1 VVAGDV
7 GVPGCHS
14 ISEPSRGCACYISV
28 MAKLRPTTTA
38 PVILFANLCTCA
50 AQADDGVRPGKWVF
64 SAVVSEPRAPL
75 GAGLGS
81 NGLALSETQCIT
93 SDNPLPPMARRP
105 STPRY
110 GYQPCKIDQTSVSGN
125 IVSWSMT
132 CAMPQ
137 IMINVDGVVHYHGV
151 TVEGEYTVHG
161 IIAGQA
167 PIDRT
172 IPVTGLYLGPC
183 DGK

>member
-1 VVAGDV
+1 MVAGDV
-7 GVPGCHS
+7 RLPGCHS
-14 ISEPSRGCACYISV
+14 ISEPSRGCARYISV

-38 PVILFANLCTCA
+38 PLILFANLCTCA

-75 GAGLGS
+75 GAELRS
-81 NGLALSETQCIT
+81 NGLTLRETQCIT

-110 GYQPCKIDQTSVSGN
+110 GYQSCKIDQTN
-125 IVSWSMT
+125 
-132 CAMPQ
+132 
-137 IMINVDGVVHYHGV
+137 GVVHYHGV
-151 TVEGEYTVHG
+151 TLDGEYTVHG
-161 IIAGQA
+161 IIPGQL

-172 IPVTGLYLGPC
+172 MPVTGLYLRPC